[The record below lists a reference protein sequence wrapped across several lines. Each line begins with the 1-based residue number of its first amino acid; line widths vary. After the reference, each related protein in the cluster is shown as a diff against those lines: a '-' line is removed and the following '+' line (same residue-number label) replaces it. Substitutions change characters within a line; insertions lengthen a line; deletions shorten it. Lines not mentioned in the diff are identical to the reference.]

1 MDYSHLH
8 TYAPPQCLPENTG
21 YTYSLSSSY
30 SSAALEFESLHKL
43 DPVFDSPRMSRRSL
57 RLSHTV
63 NNTSDLHNDS
73 VASNSS
79 VRQVLNSSRQSSSSS
94 HHSTQRKSLSNS
106 SFLSHSSVD
115 SHGGDTS
122 AMSSILD
129 ESLIREQTAVDHLW
143 GKSGDT
149 TVVQTNGELN
159 SAQTQTTMING
170 YTCNDCS
177 MLSDRNNVLTTFSA
191 SPATSTNQ
199 HTSSIVF
206 SRNRSQKQSSKS
218 SVLQTTARYSLH
230 LCLCGS
236 NWSPLFVFYLLD
248 PPSVIYKTALLVRMS
263 ARSLA
268 ALTVKLFHILLTLGY
283 ESKAH
288 SNYCGSLN
296 VQNYLKEDGHLRING
311 ESLCDDCKGTKH
323 HETHTTVLTHS
334 SRAKRVTASVFHLFS
349 YAGYFLQRT
358 VQSVA
363 AAGWFV
369 SRKVL
374 SFLWLAIVSPGK
386 AASGIFWWLGT
397 GWYQLSTLISLLNV
411 FLLTRCLPKM
421 RKLLFL
427 LIPLLLLLGLWFWG
441 IGNLWSLLPAFTG
454 LRTQSGKAAED
465 PVTSFKPTP
474 DIRVPIS
481 NKQENGSIF
490 FPQVCKNDEKQ
501 LALLAS
507 NHSYQVKDHDK
518 LVLLVQQIQEQVTK
532 DGDQSQ
538 MYTLISSIVS
548 EHLARSAAEKPEK
561 STVKKFTLSI
571 DADYKARIL
580 HLETLLGRFGGNY
593 EDQDVLR
600 RRIQSLEQEFA
611 TYKAELLKEKAAR
624 ASCEHADCVLQKV
637 DAKVRESLQMMF
649 ASQENLPESFKQWLS
664 ATYLSKADFNG
675 ILQELELRILK
686 NISHHVSVTKH
697 APTAAVVEQAVTA
710 GISGITKQEA
720 HVIVSNALKLYSQDR
735 TGMVDFALESGGGSI
750 LGTRCS
756 ETFETKTALLSLF
769 GIPLWYFSQSPRV
782 VIQPDMYPGNCWA
795 FKGAEGYL
803 VIRLSMMIYPTSFSL
818 EHIPKSLSPTGN
830 ITSAPK
836 DFAVYGLDDE
846 YQEEG
851 TLLAQSV
858 YNQDGD
864 PLQIFQ
870 STEENKK
877 PFQIVELRVYSNWGH
892 ADYTCIYRF
901 RVHGTPAK

>member
-1 MDYSHLH
+1 
-8 TYAPPQCLPENTG
+8 
-21 YTYSLSSSY
+21 
-30 SSAALEFESLHKL
+30 
-43 DPVFDSPRMSRRSL
+43 
-57 RLSHTV
+57 
-63 NNTSDLHNDS
+63 
-73 VASNSS
+73 
-79 VRQVLNSSRQSSSSS
+79 
-94 HHSTQRKSLSNS
+94 
-106 SFLSHSSVD
+106 
-115 SHGGDTS
+115 
-122 AMSSILD
+122 
-129 ESLIREQTAVDHLW
+129 
-143 GKSGDT
+143 
-149 TVVQTNGELN
+149 TNGELN

-177 MLSDRNNVLTTFSA
+177 MISDRNNVLTMFSA

-206 SRNRSQKQSSKS
+206 SRNRSQKQS
-218 SVLQTTARYSLH
+218 
-230 LCLCGS
+230 
-236 NWSPLFVFYLLD
+236 N

-369 SRKVL
+369 SRNVL

-481 NKQENGSIF
+481 NKQDTDFHIANKIQEM
-490 FPQVCKNDEKQ
+490 EKQ

-532 DGDQSQ
+532 NGDQSQ

-548 EHLARSAAEKPEK
+548 EHSARSVAEKPEK
-561 STVKKFTLSI
+561 STEETLSI
-571 DADYKARIL
+571 D
-580 HLETLLGRFGGNY
+580 
-593 EDQDVLR
+593 DVLR

-664 ATYLSKADFNG
+664 ATYLSKVDFNG

-686 NISHHVSVTKH
+686 KISHHVSVTKH

-735 TGMVDFALESGGGSI
+735 TGMVDFALD
-750 LGTRCS
+750 
-756 ETFETKTALLSLF
+756 LF

-782 VIQPDMYPGNCWA
+782 
-795 FKGAEGYL
+795 GAEGYL

-851 TLLAQSV
+851 TLLVQSV
-858 YNQDGD
+858 YDQDGD